1 MDCMTELTPYLA
13 ALEPQYQELL
23 KLLAPQDVAGQ
34 TKLRIGPA
42 HDGGYVMLDPGR
54 DGIAYSF
61 GISDYSPWDREMAER
76 GFKVYQYDGTVAKGP
91 DEHPNLIFTKANIS
105 GEAQPPA
112 GEKNLSQ
119 ILRENGH
126 ESVDDIILQ
135 IDIEGGEWEF
145 FEHITPEQI
154 GRFSQIIVEFHDL
167 LNIDKLTYYT
177 AVIEKINRTH
187 CPFHIHY
194 NNHGSNIP
202 FADFIACDP
211 IEVSFVRRAGH
222 SFSPSQETFPTAL
235 DSSNNPEI
243 TDIAIG
249 NFFHMA
255 RNGFTNF
262 VSDKSHILDYSALRI
277 VYLQDAQK
285 NQLTCIKNLQRHIA
299 VLNEQMT
306 AEKNTLAQQ
315 LVLLQKKNQE
325 QEQTIYRL
333 RHPLRRL
340 MSHIGKKSRTGL

>member
-76 GFKVYQYDGTVAKGP
+76 GFKVYQYDGTVDKGP

-126 ESVDDIILQ
+126 ECVDDIILQ

-145 FEHITPEQI
+145 FEHLAPDHIR
-154 GRFSQIIVEFHDL
+154 RFSQIIVEFHDL
-167 LNIDKLTYYT
+167 LNIDKLAHYT
-177 AVIEKINRTH
+177 DLIKEIHRTH

-194 NNHGSNIP
+194 NNYGNNIP

-211 IEVSFVRRAGH
+211 IEVSFVRRDEH
-222 SFSPSQETFPTAL
+222 SFSPSPETFPTVL
-235 DSSNNPEI
+235 DSSNNPKI
-243 TDIAIG
+243 KDIVIG
-249 NFFHMA
+249 NFSHISS
-255 RNGFTNF
+255 NGFTNF
-262 VSDKSHILDYSALRI
+262 LSDKSRILDYSTLRI
-277 VYLQDAQK
+277 VYLQDDQK
-285 NQLTCIKNLQRHIA
+285 NQLTYIKNLQHHIA
-299 VLNEQMT
+299 VQNEQIQ
-306 AEKNTLAQQ
+306 NYVRQ
-315 LVLLQKKNQE
+315 LVLLQKKIQE
-325 QEQTIYRL
+325 QERTIYRL

-340 MSHIGKKSRTGL
+340 MSHLVKKQ